1 MKFVRFVEH
10 FIDERDVE
18 LNEIM
23 GTKEEYEGYE
33 GWVCIPFIIEDVF
46 IESYF
51 NEDGVIDESKSRIRF
66 SPETS
71 KILVNYNYVE
81 LIAKL
86 LEFENSQEHILEL
99 INKSNNENSGAI

>member
-1 MKFVRFVEH
+1 MKFVRFIEH

-51 NEDGVIDESKSRIRF
+51 
-66 SPETS
+66 
-71 KILVNYNYVE
+71 
-81 LIAKL
+81 KL
-86 LEFENSQEHILEL
+86 QLC
-99 INKSNNENSGAI
+99 